1 MDFSWVLQ
9 IIALGDSWA
18 TSVSSALEPSFGT
31 VNTTHVEPSRPV
43 SFRCFQES
51 AWYDFSF
58 YQWLLLEGSIFSA
71 EMFGRA
77 LVSVF
82 EIVGLVRCWQYWF
95 NFCLYMVVGA
105 PSKNYLLDYGWMIT
119 VWNSGRSA
127 LTRRV
132 DEWWRLSFGIEAA
145 PWDDSYPAHDQCCW
159 KKKKESRWLMWIS
172 PWKASYFLEL
182 VMNMKTTDYKKLVHK

>member
-119 VWNSGRSA
+119 VWNAGRSA
-127 LTRRV
+127 LTRWVEVFEHCNRAARS
-132 DEWWRLSFGIEAA
+132 DRSCTMGWRLSSSWLI
-145 PWDDSYPAHDQCCW
+145 SL
-159 KKKKESRWLMWIS
+159 KKKVDDRGGS
-172 PWKASYFLEL
+172 A
-182 VMNMKTTDYKKLVHK
+182 HKGCLTSQS